1 MKYDFKVI
9 DKGLVQPITIE
20 PSIYQGRHL
29 YEVGINDT
37 YMMVYQED
45 DQWKCDDEHQMN
57 PDLLA
62 QVTEK
67 IMLLTRKLQA

>member
-20 PSIYQGRHL
+20 PTIYQGKHL
-29 YEVGINDT
+29 YEIGMNGT
-37 YMMVYQED
+37 YTLVYQD
-45 DQWKCDDEHQMN
+45 GDQWKCDTEHEMN

-62 QVTEK
+62 QIAEK

>member
-1 MKYDFKVI
+1 MKYDFKI
-9 DKGLVQPITIE
+9 IEKGLVQPITIE
-20 PSIYQGRHL
+20 PVIYQGRHI
-29 YEVGINDT
+29 YEVGVNGN
-37 YMMVYQED
+37 YVLVYQD
-45 DQWKCDDEHQMN
+45 GDQWKCDNEQQMN